1 MHDTTLLA
9 GGLQILLNLLEEGL
23 VDRQLV
29 ASVIR
34 ATGEAGEQ
42 ALLNVLRSSVPEK
55 VKVAVASVLQWR
67 VPFNPPFLNIA
78 MDNNEIITLSKA

>member
-9 GGLQILLNLLEEGL
+9 GGLQILLNLLEDGV

-34 ATGEAGEQ
+34 ATGEVG
-42 ALLNVLRSSVPEK
+42 
-55 VKVAVASVLQWR
+55 
-67 VPFNPPFLNIA
+67 
-78 MDNNEIITLSKA
+78 